1 MDKLRSLSIQGADIL
16 SQIRQLHRL
25 LEVALDQEEFRA
37 DGTQSTI
44 SLLVQTYLS
53 MIEPELDELALTLE
67 KIRQYERNTS
77 SR

>member
-1 MDKLRSLSIQGADIL
+1 MDKFRGLSIRAVDLL

-37 DGTQSTI
+37 DGTQSTT

-67 KIRQYERNTS
+67 KIRQHERNTS